1 MDVMQREELERVMF
15 FEQTREKAAADYARS
30 PNDPD
35 NLTRWGGAL
44 LELAHFRQ
52 GQDSID
58 MVQDAVAKLE
68 EALRINPRKHDALWC
83 LGNAHTSQGF
93 LVTETYK
100 ANAYFKKAARCFRR
114 ALDEDPNNELYQKAL
129 EMTEKAPSVHQELQK
144 ELASQQVILGSGP
157 SVASGS
163 APKRQKKEDDFK
175 YDVLGWIVLGVAVI
189 AWMGMAKSSMPPP
202 PPPSSYR

>member
-1 MDVMQREELERVMF
+1 
-15 FEQTREKAAADYARS
+15 
-30 PNDPD
+30 
-35 NLTRWGGAL
+35 
-44 LELAHFRQ
+44 
-52 GQDSID
+52 
-58 MVQDAVAKLE
+58 
-68 EALRINPRKHDALWC
+68 
-83 LGNAHTSQGF
+83 
-93 LVTETYK
+93 VTETYK

-129 EMTEKAPSVHQELQK
+129 EMTEKAPSLHQELQK

-202 PPPSSYR
+202 PPPSAYR